1 MKLLALPAEVVAEV
15 LQHTVVLVG
24 FGRAFRLRL
33 VCSKASVSLSEYH
46 PLTRFAETFDVEVQ
60 RAIFAT
66 RVMEDF
72 GKGIKP
78 HSGANAV
85 VSRYLESRCLA
96 DSNNSNQFTAA
107 IRRAADTLAV
117 GTGVDT
123 QHTWAKNVS
132 DLCQAATIHC
142 YPETVLCLL
151 SSKDRSSAYND
162 SESMKSIMK
171 IEDEM
176 DVFVGAA
183 YTGNFAKVRE
193 ILASNCDV
201 QRGSRFFGS
210 PLQCACSTGHKDI
223 VILLLEHGADVND
236 GKLPLGVLSPR
247 HTYPLGFGT
256 PLQSACLGGHEDIAR
271 LLLEPKY
278 ELSTSH
284 SEYYI
289 AALQATRGGHL
300 NILMLLIE
308 KATPGTIETEF
319 LLSEAS
325 KHGQEDLVRII
336 LNNETSMI
344 PDLRYALGL
353 SLEEAAN
360 RGYHQIFRLLLA
372 HGANEEL
379 ETLWGSFY
387 AASRG
392 GYEQVVH
399 ILLEHRA
406 DTEEWLDVLGPAA
419 SKGQAHI
426 IAFLLENQVNRQSEW
441 WSYYAISAL
450 EVAMKEG
457 YDSVVRIL
465 VDHGV
470 NLRNAMRT
478 IPAKKRIKR
487 KITARKIK
495 MSQVRDEIG
504 FRA

>member
-1 MKLLALPAEVVAEV
+1 MV
-15 LQHTVVLVG
+15 
-24 FGRAFRLRL
+24 
-33 VCSKASVSLSEYH
+33 
-46 PLTRFAETFDVEVQ
+46 
-60 RAIFAT
+60 
-66 RVMEDF
+66 
-72 GKGIKP
+72 
-78 HSGANAV
+78 
-85 VSRYLESRCLA
+85 
-96 DSNNSNQFTAA
+96 NQFTAA
-107 IRRAADTLAV
+107 IRRAAETLAV

-123 QHTWAKNVS
+123 QHTWGKNIS
-132 DLCQAATIHC
+132 ALCQAATINCH
-142 YPETVLCLL
+142 PRTVLHLL
-151 SSKDRSSAYND
+151 SSKKERSSACND
-162 SESMKSIMK
+162 NESMKSIME
-171 IEDEM
+171 IQDEV
-176 DVFVGAA
+176 DVLVGAA

-193 ILASNCDV
+193 ILASNYDV

-210 PLQCACSTGHKDI
+210 PLQCACSRGYKDI
-223 VILLLEHGADVND
+223 VILILEHGADVND
-236 GKLPLGVLSPR
+236 GELPLGVLSPR

-256 PLQSACLGGHEDIAR
+256 PLQSACLGGHGDIVR

-289 AALQATRGGHL
+289 AALQAARGGHL
-300 NILMLLIE
+300 NVLTLLIE
-308 KATPGTIETEF
+308 KAAPGTIEREF

-360 RGYHQIFRLLLA
+360 RGYHQIVRLLLA

-392 GYEQVVH
+392 GYEQVVRL
-399 ILLEHRA
+399 LLEHRA
-406 DTEEWLDVLGPAA
+406 EEWPDVLGPAA

-426 IAFLLENQVNRQSEW
+426 IAFLLESQVNRQSEW
-441 WSYYAISAL
+441 WSYYAGSAL
-450 EVAMKEG
+450 EVATKEG

-470 NLRNAMRT
+470 NLRKAMRT
-478 IPAKKRIKR
+478 IPAKKIIKR
-487 KITARKIK
+487 KITARKVK
-495 MSQVRDEIG
+495 SSQVRDDIG
-504 FRA
+504 SRA